1 MLQANLISHAVLPGL
16 ALSVAFGFDP
26 ALGGV
31 ISGILGSLLAERL
44 QRSSKLN
51 EEAVINTVLAGFLGL
66 GVLLIPLLGLRL
78 DLEALLFGDLLVQTW
93 LPRSWLLALGSG
105 PTVSV
110 LALMLLAL
118 VVSVCSSVDA
128 FLALGFAAQ
137 VTPGALLAFLLLGPV
152 VDLKLAGLFT
162 VLLSTRAIAITAV
175 AASLLVLLIG
185 QWVNLV
191 LL

>member
-1 MLQANLISHAVLPGL
+1 
-16 ALSVAFGFDP
+16 
-26 ALGGV
+26 
-31 ISGILGSLLAERL
+31 
-44 QRSSKLN
+44 
-51 EEAVINTVLAGFLGL
+51 
-66 GVLLIPLLGLRL
+66 
-78 DLEALLFGDLLVQTW
+78 
-93 LPRSWLLALGSG
+93 
-105 PTVSV
+105 
-110 LALMLLAL
+110 MLLAL

-162 VLLSTRAIAITAV
+162 VLLSGRAIAITAV